1 MKGRSGNTSSPPGS
15 RTKRLLWAAGA
26 LVGAACSGALYQA
39 VETARDRRR
48 YPAPGRLVDVGG
60 HGLHLDVKG
69 EHNEE
74 GPTVVLEMGGAGAS
88 PLFARLHPAIAEF
101 ARVVNYDRAGIGW
114 SELGP
119 RPRDAHTIARELYTA
134 LKNAGLPGPYV
145 PVGASMGGPFAL
157 TFAGLYP
164 EETAGVV
171 LLDSMHPDQWERLPA
186 YIGRIIRVADG
197 LMPLLPLLARF
208 GLLRLFDTT
217 RQINLG
223 LSEEQRLPPEAQ
235 ARLRAVFALPKQW
248 KATYAETTIWNV
260 TREQMRASW
269 DLLGEKPLLVISA
282 TENETFR
289 GMMEPWLEMQAEL
302 ASLSSNSRHH
312 LVEGASHVALLTDPR
327 YLREV
332 TGNIREFLEDIFTRR
347 RKELGKIEA

>member
-1 MKGRSGNTSSPPGS
+1 MKYRRDNTASPSRS
-15 RTKRLLWAAGA
+15 RTRRLLWAAVA
-26 LVGAACSGALYQA
+26 LVGAAGSGALYQA
-39 VETARDRRR
+39 AETARDRER

-69 EHNEE
+69 EDK
-74 GPTVVLEMGGAGAS
+74 GGSTVVLEMGGAGAS
-88 PLFARLHPAIAEF
+88 PLFARLHPAVAEF

-114 SELGP
+114 SEPGP
-119 RPRDAHTIARELYTA
+119 RPRDAHTIARELRTA
-134 LKNAGLPGPYV
+134 LKNAGLPAPYV
-145 PVGASMGGPFAL
+145 PVGVSMGGAFAL
-157 TFAGLYP
+157 AFAGLYP

-186 YIGRIIRVADG
+186 YMGRIIRVADG

-208 GLLRLFDTT
+208 GLLRLLDTT

-248 KATYAETTIWNV
+248 KATYDETTVWDV

-269 DLLGEKPLLVISA
+269 DLLGDKPLLVVSA
-282 TENETFR
+282 TENESFG
-289 GMMEPWLEMQAEL
+289 GMMEPWLGMQAEL
-302 ASLSSNSRHH
+302 ASLSPNSRHH
-312 LVEGASHVALLTDPR
+312 LVQGASHVALVTDPR

-332 TGNIREFLEDIFTRR
+332 ADNIREFLKANSTRR
-347 RKELGKIEA
+347 REESGKI